1 MPPKRKAKSELD
13 SPQAVFRLLG
23 ERLKAGS
30 SRPNVWGYQPHAKQV
45 QFHSS
50 DARIRLYIGGNRSG
64 KTTGGIV
71 EDIWWL
77 TGRHPYRKV
86 PEGPIRGRIA
96 TVDFTNGL
104 EKIILPE
111 FARWIAPSDLINGS
125 WEDSYDKQL
134 RTLTLANDSFV
145 EFMSYDQDLDKFAGT
160 SRHFIHFDEEP
171 PEAIYVENKARLL
184 DTGGSHWFTM
194 TPVDG
199 MTWIYDEV
207 YEPGMRGEN
216 GIQVIEVDMTEN
228 PYLSQAE
235 VGLFIDGLSEEEK
248 NARVHGKFIQLGG
261 LIYKN
266 FDPTPG
272 GLHVLKEY
280 HDPPK
285 DHVWI
290 LSLDHGFNNPT
301 AALWH
306 SIDPDGR
313 VLTFKEHYQSGWT
326 VDKHAVRIHQIN
338 KELGRGPDILIA
350 DPSIRNTDPITGTS
364 IHEEYVKYGLPF
376 TFANNDVAAGIIRV
390 AKFMEPRRDGKAM
403 WHVTQN
409 CTNLIKEAQRYKW
422 KTYSSKK
429 LQSQNNAF
437 DQPHKKDDHAMDSL
451 RYAIMSRPELTS
463 EFQARKDYVAKE
475 FEEMLGYPQPEGLD
489 VMADPFGRTTQPNS
503 EYAKLDNGWVYDEH
517 LGGEY

>member
-1 MPPKRKAKSELD
+1 MPPKKKKAELD
-13 SPQAVFRLLG
+13 SPNAVYRLLG
-23 ERLKAGS
+23 ERLKATAT
-30 SRPNVWGYQPHAKQV
+30 RPNVWGYKAHAKQV
-45 QFHSS
+45 IFHSS
-50 DARIRLYIGGNRSG
+50 ESRIRLYIGGNRSG

-77 TGRHPYRKV
+77 TGRHPYR
-86 PEGPIRGRIA
+86 PTPPPPIRGRIV

-111 FARWIAPSDLINGS
+111 FARWIPPSDLINGS

-134 RTLTLANDSFV
+134 RTLTLENDSFV

-171 PEAIYVENKARLL
+171 PESIYVENKARLL

-194 TPVDG
+194 TPVEG

-207 YEPGMRGEN
+207 YEPGIRGEG
-216 GIQVIEVDMTEN
+216 GITVIEVDMTEN

-235 VGLFIDGLSEEEK
+235 VQHFISGLSEDER
-248 NARVHGKFIQLGG
+248 NARVHGKFVQLGG
-261 LIYKN
+261 LIYKH
-266 FDPTPG
+266 FDATPG

-285 DHVWI
+285 DYVWI

-306 SIDPDGR
+306 SVDPDGR
-313 VLTFKEHYQSGWT
+313 VLTFKEHYQQGWT
-326 VDKHAVRIHQIN
+326 VDKHAARIHEIN
-338 KELGRGPDILIA
+338 KELGRGPDIYIA

-364 IHEEYVKYGLPF
+364 IHQEYVKYGIPF
-376 TFANNDVAAGIIRV
+376 TLANNDVAAGLIRT
-390 AKFMEPRRDGKAM
+390 AKYMEPRGDGKAM

-409 CTNLIKEAQRYKW
+409 CHNLIRELQRYRW
-422 KTYSSKK
+422 ATYSSKK
-429 LQSQNNAF
+429 IAAQNNAF
-437 DQPHKKDDHAMDSL
+437 DKPNKKDDHAADSL
-451 RYAIMSRPELTS
+451 RYAIMSRPELVS
-463 EFQARKDYVAKE
+463 EYHARKDYVDAE
-475 FEEMLGYPQPEGLD
+475 FQEVLSLPHATGPEA
-489 VMADPFGRTTQPNS
+489 VADPWGQTERTNP
-503 EYAKLDNGWVYDEH
+503 EYAKLGNDWVYDDF